1 MKLTEKSLTVLNY
14 VMENGNDISMKE
26 LSLAL
31 NRTERSVQ
39 ANVSDLVRK
48 GLAKRRQVPK
58 KDDKWHHDTYV
69 VLTEDGLNYTP
80 TLADEDYEG

>member
-1 MKLTEKSLTVLNY
+1 MKVTEKSLTVLNY
-14 VMENGNDISMKE
+14 VKENGNAISMKE

-48 GLAKRRQVPK
+48 GLAKRRAVPK